1 MMRNKLKRLVAII
14 MTAVFLLPSGT
25 WYAGAEDERKG
36 VEIGFEFPSSYASM
50 TDSEAPKFLSIG
62 GVTTYTYPLE
72 INPDYKGRK
81 IDRITISC
89 ADDNIDEYVGDIEL
103 DADKNILTGSNSILN
118 AKLDKFPETTEKI
131 NLTITL
137 NKSEYKYLFTPTITV
152 DTVPRTEYVP
162 NVERKETDKFTAT
175 FGGDSSS
182 KDKYYE
188 NDNVNFTLTPVEEYR
203 LVSFKMT
210 YIVPDGATT
219 STSTTKTTTINSST
233 TWEGWTISWNPEGNT
248 TINGKIKGHITI
260 SDVVTEKIPNTFT
273 VRVTGDSGITI
284 DNPSSGYVTV
294 TEGQNTSVYV
304 RATAKSG
311 YLFSDCTIQSGRSY
325 GSWVKGQTFLTL
337 GNTRIEV
344 TDNGNSVNFTI
355 PDIYEDTTVTFNST
369 FDHDNIPIEISEG
382 SRIDIYTDSPDTV
395 SSGSNAIF
403 YISTTSDNYAVN
415 KITLR
420 VGNSQNTVSA
430 DNGEIIV
437 ANKNY
442 RIDDMGGGVYALIV
456 EDITEPIRVS
466 ATSVSTSSNVS
477 RPSLSI
483 SASSNVKIT
492 KSTSNYYI
500 NSGDNVYF
508 YFTPYTNYQI
518 SEITLTMGN
527 ITKSVSPSRTSIT
540 VGNNT
545 YMLSRNAA
553 GVVTLYL
560 MNVTQNV
567 RVSATA
573 YFTKDNVTPTTA
585 ISLNK
590 DTRSPFIS
598 GYSDGTFRPQSNM
611 TKAEAVSMLY
621 KMCDISNISYESIFA
636 DVPSDAWYASEVNTF
651 ASAGIIDRTTY
662 FYPNNYITRAEMVEL
677 IYRLS
682 GSPEVTT
689 SQVYFLDI
697 SNTQS
702 NNAIRYCASQ
712 GWISGYPD
720 NTFRPYNYMSRDEV
734 VTMMCRVLNRTYGNM
749 SQKFSDVSP
758 SYWAYPYIQ
767 MASSYV

>member
-1 MMRNKLKRLVAII
+1 MRNKLKRLVAII

-25 WYAGAEDERKG
+25 WYAGAEDEKAK
-36 VEIGFEFPSSYASM
+36 VEVSFSGNAV
-50 TDSEAPKFLSIG
+50 SIEKSTLINDG
-62 GVTTYTYPLE
+62 TSNEKKYTLKVNDISKKIYE
-72 INPDYKGRK
+72 IK
-81 IDRITISC
+81 IDITETSASETKETYQQLIINSQTQGLTVQ
-89 ADDNIDEYVGDIEL
+89 NE
-103 DADKNILTGSNSILN
+103 ILKAQLSGF
-118 AKLDKFPETTEKI
+118 AETTEETY
-131 NLTITL
+131 LTL
-137 NKSEYKYLFTPTITV
+137 SLSEGIQDGKTYTADVTV
-152 DTVPRTEYVP
+152 NATDRKECFPEIEERT
-162 NVERKETDKFTAT
+162 ETDKFTASVGLASGNT
-175 FGGDSSS
+175 Q
-182 KDKYYE
+182 DKFYE
-188 NDNVNFTLTPVEEYR
+188 NDEINFTIQPIEEYR
-203 LVSFKMT
+203 LVSFDIFYKSEKDGTFESKKITSSET
-210 YIVPDGATT
+210 Y
-219 STSTTKTTTINSST
+219 K
-233 TWEGWTISWNPEGNT
+233 EWTISWNASGAT
-248 TINGKIKGHITI
+248 TIKGKIKGYQTEIKNI
-260 SDVVTEKIPNTFT
+260 VTEKIPNTFT

-284 DNPSSGYVTV
+284 DNPSSGYVAV

-560 MNVTQNV
+560 TNVTQNV

-585 ISLNK
+585 ISLDK

>member
-1 MMRNKLKRLVAII
+1 MRNKLKRLVAII

-25 WYAGAEDERKG
+25 WYAGAEDEKAK
-36 VEIGFEFPSSYASM
+36 VEVSFSGNAV
-50 TDSEAPKFLSIG
+50 SIEKSTLINDG
-62 GVTTYTYPLE
+62 TSNEKKYTLKVNDISKKIYE
-72 INPDYKGRK
+72 VK
-81 IDRITISC
+81 IDITETTASETKETYEQLIINSQTQGLTVQ
-89 ADDNIDEYVGDIEL
+89 NG
-103 DADKNILTGSNSILN
+103 ILK
-118 AKLDKFPETTEKI
+118 AKLSGFAETTEETY
-131 NLTITL
+131 LTL
-137 NKSEYKYLFTPTITV
+137 SLSEGIQNGKTYTADVTV
-152 DTVPRTEYVP
+152 NATDRKECFPEIEERT
-162 NVERKETDKFTAT
+162 ETDKFTASVGLASGNT
-175 FGGDSSS
+175 Q
-182 KDKYYE
+182 DKFYE
-188 NDNVNFTLTPVEEYR
+188 NDEINFTIQPIEEYR
-203 LVSFKMT
+203 LVSFDIFYKSEKDGTFESKKITSSDT
-210 YIVPDGATT
+210 Y
-219 STSTTKTTTINSST
+219 N
-233 TWEGWTISWNPEGNT
+233 EWTISWNASGAT
-248 TINGKIKGHITI
+248 TIKGKIKGYQTEIKNI
-260 SDVVTEKIPNTFT
+260 VTEKIPNTFT

-382 SRIDIYTDSPDTV
+382 SRIDIYTDSHDTV

-560 MNVTQNV
+560 TNVTQNV

-611 TKAEAVSMLY
+611 TKAESVSMLY

>member
-1 MMRNKLKRLVAII
+1 MRNKLKRLVAII

-25 WYAGAEDERKG
+25 WYAGAEDEKAK
-36 VEIGFEFPSSYASM
+36 VEVSFSGNAV
-50 TDSEAPKFLSIG
+50 SIEKSTLINDG
-62 GVTTYTYPLE
+62 TSNEKKYTLKVNDISKKIYE
-72 INPDYKGRK
+72 IK
-81 IDRITISC
+81 IDITETSASETKETYQQLIINSQTQGLTVQ
-89 ADDNIDEYVGDIEL
+89 NE
-103 DADKNILTGSNSILN
+103 ILKAQLSGF
-118 AKLDKFPETTEKI
+118 AETTEETY
-131 NLTITL
+131 LTLSLSQGIQNGKT
-137 NKSEYKYLFTPTITV
+137 YTADVTV
-152 DTVPRTEYVP
+152 NATDRKECFPEIEERT
-162 NVERKETDKFTAT
+162 ETDKFTASVGLASGNT
-175 FGGDSSS
+175 Q
-182 KDKYYE
+182 DKFYE
-188 NDNVNFTLTPVEEYR
+188 NDEINFTIQPIEEYR
-203 LVSFKMT
+203 LVSFDIFYKSEKDGTFESKKITSSET
-210 YIVPDGATT
+210 Y
-219 STSTTKTTTINSST
+219 K
-233 TWEGWTISWNPEGNT
+233 EWTISWNASGAT
-248 TINGKIKGHITI
+248 TIKGKIKGYQTEIKNI
-260 SDVVTEKIPNTFT
+260 VTEKIPNTFT

-284 DNPSSGYVTV
+284 DNPRSGYVTV

-560 MNVTQNV
+560 TNVTQNV

>member
-1 MMRNKLKRLVAII
+1 MRNKLKRLVAII

-25 WYAGAEDERKG
+25 WYAGAEDEKAK
-36 VEIGFEFPSSYASM
+36 VEVSFSGNAV
-50 TDSEAPKFLSIG
+50 SIEKSTLINDG
-62 GVTTYTYPLE
+62 TSNEKKYTLKVNDISKKIYE
-72 INPDYKGRK
+72 IK
-81 IDRITISC
+81 IDITETSASETKETYQQLIINSQTQGLTVQ
-89 ADDNIDEYVGDIEL
+89 NE
-103 DADKNILTGSNSILN
+103 ILKAQLSGF
-118 AKLDKFPETTEKI
+118 AETTEETY
-131 NLTITL
+131 LTL
-137 NKSEYKYLFTPTITV
+137 SLSEGIQDGKTYTADVTV
-152 DTVPRTEYVP
+152 NATDRKECFPEIEERT
-162 NVERKETDKFTAT
+162 ETDKFTASVGLASGNT
-175 FGGDSSS
+175 Q
-182 KDKYYE
+182 DKFYE
-188 NDNVNFTLTPVEEYR
+188 NDEINFTIQPIEEYR
-203 LVSFKMT
+203 LVSFDIFYKSEKDGTFESKKITSSDT
-210 YIVPDGATT
+210 Y
-219 STSTTKTTTINSST
+219 N
-233 TWEGWTISWNPEGNT
+233 EWTISWNASGAT
-248 TINGKIKGHITI
+248 TIKGKIKGYQTEIKNI
-260 SDVVTEKIPNTFT
+260 VTEKIPNTFT

-355 PDIYEDTTVTFNST
+355 PDIYEDTTVNFNST

-508 YFTPYTNYQI
+508 YFTPYTNYQL

-560 MNVTQNV
+560 TNVTQNV

>member
-25 WYAGAEDERKG
+25 WYAGAEDEKAK
-36 VEIGFEFPSSYASM
+36 VEVSFSGNAV
-50 TDSEAPKFLSIG
+50 SIEKSTLINDG
-62 GVTTYTYPLE
+62 TSNEKKYTLKVNDISKKIYE
-72 INPDYKGRK
+72 IK
-81 IDRITISC
+81 IDITETSASETKETYQQLIINSQTQGLTVQ
-89 ADDNIDEYVGDIEL
+89 NE
-103 DADKNILTGSNSILN
+103 ILKAQLSGF
-118 AKLDKFPETTEKI
+118 AETTEETY
-131 NLTITL
+131 LTL
-137 NKSEYKYLFTPTITV
+137 SLSEGIQDGKTYTADVTV
-152 DTVPRTEYVP
+152 NATDRKECFPEIEERT
-162 NVERKETDKFTAT
+162 ETDKFTASVGLASGNT
-175 FGGDSSS
+175 Q
-182 KDKYYE
+182 DKFYE
-188 NDNVNFTLTPVEEYR
+188 NDEINFTIQPIEEYR
-203 LVSFKMT
+203 LVSFDIFYKSEKDGTFESKKITSSDT
-210 YIVPDGATT
+210 Y
-219 STSTTKTTTINSST
+219 N
-233 TWEGWTISWNPEGNT
+233 EWTISWNASGAT
-248 TINGKIKGHITI
+248 TIKGKIKGYQTEIKNI
-260 SDVVTEKIPNTFT
+260 VTEKIPNTFT

-355 PDIYEDTTVTFNST
+355 PDIYEDTTVNFNST

-508 YFTPYTNYQI
+508 YFTPYTNYQL

-560 MNVTQNV
+560 TNVTQNV

>member
-25 WYAGAEDERKG
+25 WYAGAEDEKAK
-36 VEIGFEFPSSYASM
+36 VEVSFSGNAV
-50 TDSEAPKFLSIG
+50 SIEKSTLINDG
-62 GVTTYTYPLE
+62 TSNEKKYTLKVNDISKKIYE
-72 INPDYKGRK
+72 IK
-81 IDRITISC
+81 IDITETSASETKETYQQLIINSQTQGLTVQ
-89 ADDNIDEYVGDIEL
+89 NE
-103 DADKNILTGSNSILN
+103 ILKAQLSGF
-118 AKLDKFPETTEKI
+118 AETTEETY
-131 NLTITL
+131 LTLSLSQGIQNGKT
-137 NKSEYKYLFTPTITV
+137 YTADVTV
-152 DTVPRTEYVP
+152 NATDRKECFPEIEERT
-162 NVERKETDKFTAT
+162 ETDKFTASVGLASGNT
-175 FGGDSSS
+175 Q
-182 KDKYYE
+182 DKFYE
-188 NDNVNFTLTPVEEYR
+188 NDEINFTIQPIEEYR
-203 LVSFKMT
+203 LVSFDIFYKSEKDGTFESKKITSSDT
-210 YIVPDGATT
+210 Y
-219 STSTTKTTTINSST
+219 N
-233 TWEGWTISWNPEGNT
+233 EWTISWNASGAT
-248 TINGKIKGHITI
+248 TIKGKIKGYQTEIKNI
-260 SDVVTEKIPNTFT
+260 VTEKIPNTFT

-382 SRIDIYTDSPDTV
+382 SRIDIYTDSHDTV

-560 MNVTQNV
+560 TNVTQNV

-611 TKAEAVSMLY
+611 TKAESVSMLY

-697 SNTQS
+697 SNTQN

>member
-1 MMRNKLKRLVAII
+1 MRNKLKRLVAII

-25 WYAGAEDERKG
+25 WYAGAEDEKAK
-36 VEIGFEFPSSYASM
+36 VEVSFSGNAV
-50 TDSEAPKFLSIG
+50 SIEKSTLINDG
-62 GVTTYTYPLE
+62 TSNEKKYTLKVNDISKKIYE
-72 INPDYKGRK
+72 IK
-81 IDRITISC
+81 IDITETSASETKETYQQLIINSQTQGLTVQ
-89 ADDNIDEYVGDIEL
+89 NE
-103 DADKNILTGSNSILN
+103 ILKAQLSGF
-118 AKLDKFPETTEKI
+118 AETTEETY
-131 NLTITL
+131 LTLSLSQGIQNGKT
-137 NKSEYKYLFTPTITV
+137 YTADVTV
-152 DTVPRTEYVP
+152 NATDRKECFPEIEERT
-162 NVERKETDKFTAT
+162 ETDKFTASVGLASGNT
-175 FGGDSSS
+175 Q
-182 KDKYYE
+182 DKFYE
-188 NDNVNFTLTPVEEYR
+188 NDEINFTIQPIEEYR
-203 LVSFKMT
+203 LVSFDIFYKSEKDGTFESKKITSSDT
-210 YIVPDGATT
+210 Y
-219 STSTTKTTTINSST
+219 N
-233 TWEGWTISWNPEGNT
+233 EWTISWNASGAT
-248 TINGKIKGHITI
+248 TIKGKIKGYQTEIKNI
-260 SDVVTEKIPNTFT
+260 VTEKIPNTFT

-382 SRIDIYTDSPDTV
+382 SRIDIYTDSHDTV

-560 MNVTQNV
+560 TNVTQNV

-611 TKAEAVSMLY
+611 TKAESVSMLY

-697 SNTQS
+697 SNTQN

>member
-25 WYAGAEDERKG
+25 WYAGAEDEKAK
-36 VEIGFEFPSSYASM
+36 VEVSFSGNAV
-50 TDSEAPKFLSIG
+50 SIEKSTLINDG
-62 GVTTYTYPLE
+62 TSNEKKYTLKVNDISKKIYE
-72 INPDYKGRK
+72 IK
-81 IDRITISC
+81 IDITETSASETKETYQQLIINSQTQGLTVQ
-89 ADDNIDEYVGDIEL
+89 NE
-103 DADKNILTGSNSILN
+103 ILKAQLSGF
-118 AKLDKFPETTEKI
+118 AETTEETY
-131 NLTITL
+131 LTLSLSQGIQNGKT
-137 NKSEYKYLFTPTITV
+137 YTADVTV
-152 DTVPRTEYVP
+152 NATDRKECFPEIEERT
-162 NVERKETDKFTAT
+162 ETDKFTASVGLASGNT
-175 FGGDSSS
+175 Q
-182 KDKYYE
+182 DKFYE
-188 NDNVNFTLTPVEEYR
+188 NDEINFTIQPIEEYR
-203 LVSFKMT
+203 LVSFDIFYKSEKDGTFESKKITSSET
-210 YIVPDGATT
+210 Y
-219 STSTTKTTTINSST
+219 K
-233 TWEGWTISWNPEGNT
+233 EWTISWNASGAT
-248 TINGKIKGHITI
+248 TIKGKIKGYQTEIKNI
-260 SDVVTEKIPNTFT
+260 VTEKIPNTFT

-560 MNVTQNV
+560 TNVTQNV

-636 DVPSDAWYASEVNTF
+636 DVPSDAWYTSEVNTF

>member
-25 WYAGAEDERKG
+25 WYAGAEDEKAK
-36 VEIGFEFPSSYASM
+36 VEVSFSGNAV
-50 TDSEAPKFLSIG
+50 SIEKSTLINDG
-62 GVTTYTYPLE
+62 TSNEKKYTLKVNDISKKIYE
-72 INPDYKGRK
+72 IK
-81 IDRITISC
+81 IDITETSASETKETYQQLIINSQTQGLTVQ
-89 ADDNIDEYVGDIEL
+89 NE
-103 DADKNILTGSNSILN
+103 ILKAQLSGF
-118 AKLDKFPETTEKI
+118 AETTEETY
-131 NLTITL
+131 LTLSLSQGIQNGKT
-137 NKSEYKYLFTPTITV
+137 YTADVTV
-152 DTVPRTEYVP
+152 NATDRKECFPEIEERT
-162 NVERKETDKFTAT
+162 ETDKFTASVGLASGNT
-175 FGGDSSS
+175 Q
-182 KDKYYE
+182 DKFYE
-188 NDNVNFTLTPVEEYR
+188 NDEINFTIQPIEEYR
-203 LVSFKMT
+203 LVSFDIFYKSEKDVTFESKKITSSET
-210 YIVPDGATT
+210 Y
-219 STSTTKTTTINSST
+219 K
-233 TWEGWTISWNPEGNT
+233 EWTISWNASGAT
-248 TINGKIKGHITI
+248 TIKGKIKGYQTEIKNI
-260 SDVVTEKIPNTFT
+260 VTEKIPNTFT

-415 KITLR
+415 KITLK

-560 MNVTQNV
+560 TNVTQNV

>member
-25 WYAGAEDERKG
+25 WYAGAEDEKAK
-36 VEIGFEFPSSYASM
+36 VEVSFSGNAV
-50 TDSEAPKFLSIG
+50 SIEKSTLINDG
-62 GVTTYTYPLE
+62 TSNEKKYTLKVNDISKKIYE
-72 INPDYKGRK
+72 IK
-81 IDRITISC
+81 IDITETSASETKETYQQLIINSQTQGLTVQ
-89 ADDNIDEYVGDIEL
+89 NE
-103 DADKNILTGSNSILN
+103 ILKAQLSGF
-118 AKLDKFPETTEKI
+118 AETTEETY
-131 NLTITL
+131 LTL
-137 NKSEYKYLFTPTITV
+137 SLSEGIQNGKTYTADVTV
-152 DTVPRTEYVP
+152 NATDRKECFPEIEERT
-162 NVERKETDKFTAT
+162 ETDKFTASVGLASGNT
-175 FGGDSSS
+175 Q
-182 KDKYYE
+182 DKFYE
-188 NDNVNFTLTPVEEYR
+188 NDEINFTIQPIEEYR
-203 LVSFKMT
+203 LVSFDIFYKSEKDGTFESKKITSSET
-210 YIVPDGATT
+210 Y
-219 STSTTKTTTINSST
+219 K
-233 TWEGWTISWNPEGNT
+233 EWTISWNASGAT
-248 TINGKIKGHITI
+248 TIKGKIKGYQTEIKNI
-260 SDVVTEKIPNTFT
+260 VTEKIPNTFT

-395 SSGSNAIF
+395 SSRSNAIF

-560 MNVTQNV
+560 TNVTQNV

-585 ISLNK
+585 ISLDK

>member
-1 MMRNKLKRLVAII
+1 MRNKLKRLVAII

-25 WYAGAEDERKG
+25 WYAGAEDEKAK
-36 VEIGFEFPSSYASM
+36 VEVSFSGNAV
-50 TDSEAPKFLSIG
+50 SIEKSTLTNEG
-62 GVTTYTYPLE
+62 TSKEKKYTLKVNDISKKIYE
-72 INPDYKGRK
+72 IK
-81 IDRITISC
+81 IDITETTASETKETYEQLIINSQTQGLTVQ
-89 ADDNIDEYVGDIEL
+89 NE
-103 DADKNILTGSNSILN
+103 ILK
-118 AKLDKFPETTEKI
+118 AKLSGFAETTEETY
-131 NLTITL
+131 LTL
-137 NKSEYKYLFTPTITV
+137 SLSEGIQNGKTYTADVTV
-152 DTVPRTEYVP
+152 NATDRKECFPEVEERT
-162 NVERKETDKFTAT
+162 ETDKFTASVGLASGNT
-175 FGGDSSS
+175 Q
-182 KDKYYE
+182 DKFYE
-188 NDNVNFTLTPVEEYR
+188 NDEINFTIQPIEEYR
-203 LVSFKMT
+203 LVSFDIFYKSEKDGTFESKKITSSDT
-210 YIVPDGATT
+210 Y
-219 STSTTKTTTINSST
+219 N
-233 TWEGWTISWNPEGNT
+233 EWTISWNASGAT
-248 TINGKIKGHITI
+248 TIKGKIKGYQTQIKNI
-260 SDVVTEKIPNTFT
+260 VTEKIPNTFT
-273 VRVTGDSGITI
+273 VKVTGDSGITI

-344 TDNGNSVNFTI
+344 TDNGDSVNFTI

-415 KITLR
+415 KITLK

-442 RIDDMGGGVYALIV
+442 RIDDMGDGVYALIV
-456 EDITEPIRVS
+456 EDITEPIKVS

-560 MNVTQNV
+560 TNVTQNV